1 LVLFI
6 YITTEGRK
14 VEKSQYVLVFA
25 FLLLSFPVIMNSTF
39 ADATVM
45 RVEPANIEDIAVGQS
60 FTVNLTVAN
69 VPALF
74 TWQIM
79 LLYNSTMLNCTGAVY
94 PTEGGIF
101 TGHTIIPVSAVI
113 DNNAGSVTFG
123 ASLSGLDIV
132 SGSGMM
138 CQITFKVIATG
149 TSGLDFSSP
158 YGTDTF
164 LLDGDLNVVVSS
176 TENGFF
182 SNGVTP
188 PPTIHDVAITNLSF
202 SNNNPAQGD
211 SVAITVVAQNNGTV
225 AESTFDVKVSN
236 GTTLIGTQTVTNL
249 AAGENKTLTFNWN
262 TAGAPTGANTITA
275 NATSVPSET
284 NLGNNVKT
292 GTVNVQPIRHDVGIT
307 SLSFSNNSPKQ
318 GDSIVIT
325 VVVKNNGTATENA
338 FDVKVSNGTTLIGT
352 QTVTSLAVGDTKSL
366 TYSWNTTGS
375 PLGQNTI
382 TANATAVPDET
393 DLNNNVKTGT
403 LTILSSTA
411 KSADIN
417 SDGRYDMKDIAIVCW
432 SFGTQPGDARWKD
445 IADLTGPEGAPDG
458 KVDQF
463 DIAAVVKHFWNKP

>member
-1 LVLFI
+1 M
-6 YITTEGRK
+6 
-14 VEKSQYVLVFA
+14 EKIQYLLVFA
-25 FLLLSFPVIMNSTF
+25 FLLLSFPIITNSAF
-39 ADATVM
+39 ADAIFM
-45 RVEPANIEDIAVGQS
+45 RVEPANIENVAVGQS

-79 LLYNSTMLNCTGAVY
+79 LLYNSTVLNCTGAVY
-94 PTEGGIF
+94 PTAGGIF
-101 TGHTIIPVSAVI
+101 AGHTIIPVVAVI
-113 DNNAGSVTFG
+113 NNEEGSVTFG

-138 CQITFKVIATG
+138 CQITFKVNAIG

-188 PPTIHDVAITNLSF
+188 PPARHDVAITSLSF

-211 SVAITVVAQNNGTV
+211 SVVITVVAQNNGTV
-225 AESTFDVKVSN
+225 SENTFGVGVSN

-249 AAGENKTLTFNWN
+249 AAGDSETLTFNWN
-262 TAGAPTGANTITA
+262 TAGTPTGPNTITA
-275 NATSVPSET
+275 NATSVPNET

-292 GTVNVQPIRHDVGIT
+292 GMVNVQPIRHDVALT
-307 SLSFSNNSPKQ
+307 SLSFSNGSPKQ

-325 VVVKNNGTATENA
+325 VVVKNNGTATENT

-366 TYSWNTTGS
+366 NYSWNTVGS
-375 PLGQNTI
+375 PLGQNSI
-382 TANATAVPDET
+382 TANATAVPGET
-393 DLNNNVKTGT
+393 DLGNNAKTGMV
-403 LTILSSTA
+403 TILSSTA

-417 SDGRYDMKDIAIVCW
+417 SDGRFDMKDIAIVCW
-432 SFGTQPGDARWKD
+432 SFGTQQGDARWKEM
-445 IADLTGPEGAPDG
+445 ADLTGPQGAPDG

>member
-1 LVLFI
+1 MVKI
-6 YITTEGRK
+6 
-14 VEKSQYVLVFA
+14 QYLLVFA
-25 FLLLSFPVIMNSTF
+25 FLLLSFPIVMNEIF

-45 RVEPANIEDIAVGQS
+45 RVEPANIENIAVGQS

-79 LLYNSTMLNCTGAVY
+79 LLYNSTVLNCTGAVY
-94 PTEGGIF
+94 PTTGGIF
-101 TGHTIIPVSAVI
+101 TGHTIIPVVAMI
-113 DNNAGSVTFG
+113 DNKAGSVTFG

-132 SGSGMM
+132 SGSGIM
-138 CQITFKVIATG
+138 CQITFKVNATG

-158 YGTDTF
+158 YGADTF

-176 TENGFF
+176 AENGFF
-182 SNGVTP
+182 TNVITP
-188 PPTIHDVAITNLSF
+188 PTTHDVAITSLSF
-202 SNNNPAQGD
+202 SNNNPVRGD
-211 SVAITVVAQNNGTV
+211 SVVITVVAQNNGTV

-236 GTTLIGTQTVTNL
+236 GTTLIGTQTVTTL
-249 AAGENKTLTFNWN
+249 AQGDSKTLTFNWN
-262 TAGAPTGANTITA
+262 TSGAPTGPNTITA
-275 NATSVPSET
+275 NATRVSNET
-284 NLGNNVKT
+284 SLSNNIKT
-292 GTVNVQPIRHDVGIT
+292 GMVNVQPIRHDVAIT
-307 SLSFSNNSPKQ
+307 NLSFSNNSPKQ

-325 VVVKNNGTATENA
+325 VVVKNNGTAAENA
-338 FDVKVSNGTTLIGT
+338 FDVKVSNGTNLIGT

-375 PLGQNTI
+375 PLGQNSI
-382 TANATAVPDET
+382 TANATAVPGET
-393 DLNNNVKTGT
+393 DLGNNVKTGT
-403 LTILSSTA
+403 VTVLSSTA

-417 SDGRYDMKDIAIVCW
+417 SDGRFDMKDIAIVCW

-445 IADLTGPEGAPDG
+445 IADITGPQGVPDG